1 MSACKTIQL
10 SRTGDG
16 SVTFDRT
23 VTKWDC
29 ASYPANVQVSVSGLG
44 AGSFDVL
51 LLPAGETTFKEHIT
65 GSSVNDL
72 VMIAGK
78 EAPLFHSIRV
88 TASGTSGATITA
100 TVTFWERGI

>member
-1 MSACKTIQL
+1 MSASKTIQL

-16 SVTFDRT
+16 SMTFDHP
-23 VTKWDC
+23 VLKWDC
-29 ASYPANVQVSVSGLG
+29 TGYPCNAQVSVSGLG

-65 GSSVNDL
+65 SSSVNDL
-72 VMIAGK
+72 VMISGK

-88 TASGTSGATITA
+88 TVSGTNGATTTA
-100 TVTFWERGI
+100 TVTLWERGI